1 MSESDATLVLD
12 TRAAAGLLQEIFV
25 GDATTAGIQCAP
37 MAGCA
42 RSVTDIG
49 LTVGFSTSASFATA
63 FRRATGFSPSEYR
76 RERGFGPSQEPLD
89 EGRLGP
95 CA

>member
-1 MSESDATLVLD
+1 VA
-12 TRAAAGLLQEIFV
+12 
-25 GDATTAGIQCAP
+25 
-37 MAGCA
+37 
-42 RSVTDIG
+42 DIG

-76 RERGFGPSQEPLD
+76 RSLPLD
-89 EGRLGP
+89 EGRLGQ